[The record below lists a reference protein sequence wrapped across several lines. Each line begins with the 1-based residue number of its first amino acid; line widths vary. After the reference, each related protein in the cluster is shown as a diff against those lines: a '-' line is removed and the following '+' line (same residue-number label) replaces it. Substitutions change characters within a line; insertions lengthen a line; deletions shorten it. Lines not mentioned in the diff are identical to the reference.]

1 MKCVYTCP
9 KQQFVSNFV
18 ILLSRIYAP
27 IIDNMSSWRFH
38 SIHLLIGSWNPPNC
52 DASQRTR
59 ERNTLQETEFNF
71 PSGTSNV
78 WSNTRSF
85 YFSETC
91 CARVERLKRIPFLS
105 ARKKKK
111 EKNNLN
117 DIFKYLPS
125 LTPFASLCTRG
136 VLSIFLRVIFLRE
149 QMSNV
154 VKWNH
159 IAQPN
164 VTKSA
169 RCWWK
174 NCARR
179 LINYLNK
186 HSLVAF
192 AFSHLCVKVF
202 IENGLRRKA
211 TRKRREKQE
220 DSIGFNFGFDCLIIS
235 CLITHKD
242 RRWRT

>member
-111 EKNNLN
+111 RKTTWTIYSN
-117 DIFKYLPS
+117 IYQAWRPLPHYAHAES
-125 LTPFASLCTRG
+125 CRFSSASFFCA
-136 VLSIFLRVIFLRE
+136 
-149 QMSNV
+149 N
-154 VKWNH
+154 KW
-159 IAQPN
+159 
-164 VTKSA
+164 
-169 RCWWK
+169 
-174 NCARR
+174 
-179 LINYLNK
+179 
-186 HSLVAF
+186 
-192 AFSHLCVKVF
+192 
-202 IENGLRRKA
+202 A
-211 TRKRREKQE
+211 T
-220 DSIGFNFGFDCLIIS
+220 S
-235 CLITHKD
+235 
-242 RRWRT
+242 